1 MDGKPVHDVPR
12 QASDD
17 PNRGRTGMTQ
27 PAALDDDEIDLG
39 QLVVTLWKGK
49 VLIALTT
56 ALGIAVG
63 AFVIANTNPTFQA
76 DALLQ
81 LEERTGSLALPSS
94 LSAMVDNDP
103 RSVTEIEILRSR
115 MVLGQAVADQ
125 NLDWRVTPELAPA
138 IGTMLSRYRFAFL
151 DGLIPD
157 NFIRPGESIALEH
170 LVVPP
175 NWLNRDI
182 ELVVLNGQDFRL
194 TLPNGTQVD
203 GVVGERVTI
212 EDAGF
217 SITIQALAAP
227 AGRGFTIQQ
236 LDEIRSIDSLRR
248 RLGISERGRASGIL
262 EVRISGEDR
271 LGNARAL
278 NAVIQAYLRQN
289 VSRSAA
295 EAESSLAFIR
305 EQLPQAE
312 RNLRQAEA
320 ELNAFRQQQVTIDL
334 SLETQAILGQV
345 SRIESELA
353 ELLRTEDEL
362 RQRYTP
368 AHPSYRALL
377 DDRERL
383 EVRLAE
389 LREQVGA
396 LPETQRQI
404 LNLTRGVELTQRI
417 YTELLTRAQEVEVLR
432 ASTIGNVRIVDAAAA
447 GPLPTAPRKAL
458 TLALAMVLG
467 GMGGIALVLIRNW
480 MRKGVQDGSEL
491 EKLGLPLF
499 ATINYNKSAD
509 TEGKRQGKL
518 PILALEQTADLT
530 VEALRSLRT
539 SLHFGMLDAR
549 TPTLC
554 ITSAHPAAGKSFLA
568 LNLAVV
574 AAQSGQRVCL
584 IDADLRR
591 GQLRRYFDVPRN
603 HPGLAEVIAGTASA
617 DQTVIQGPVENLFF
631 LPTGRYPPNPS
642 ELLMRAEFSRLVD
655 WCGQNFDLTIFD
667 TAPAL
672 AVTDPVIV
680 ARNTGATIFVAR
692 HDVTHLGEVE
702 ATIKTFS
709 AAGLRLSGAVL
720 NGFDPRK
727 ARGGYGYGYRYDYK
741 QRKQ

>member
-1 MDGKPVHDVPR
+1 
-12 QASDD
+12 
-17 PNRGRTGMTQ
+17 MTQ
-27 PAALDDDEIDLG
+27 PAALDDDEIDFG

-56 ALGIAVG
+56 ALGIAAG

-81 LEERTGSLALPSS
+81 LEEKTGALALPSS
-94 LSAMVDNDP
+94 LTAMVDNDP

-125 NLDWRVTPELAPA
+125 NLDWRVEPEIAPV
-138 IGTMLSRYRFAFL
+138 IGTMLSRYRFPLIDA
-151 DGLIPD
+151 LIPD
-157 NFIRPGESIALEH
+157 FFIRPGESLALEH

-175 NWLNRDI
+175 NWLNREM
-182 ELVVLNGQDFRL
+182 ELVVLNGQAFHL
-194 TLPNGTQVD
+194 SLPDGSRVD
-203 GVVGERVTI
+203 GVVGERLTI
-212 EDAGF
+212 EEAGF
-217 SITIQALAAP
+217 SITIQSMTAP
-227 AGRGFTIQQ
+227 SGRRFTIQQ
-236 LDEIRSIDSLRR
+236 LDEIRAIDSLRR

-262 EVRISGEDR
+262 ETRLTGEDR
-271 LGNARAL
+271 PGNVRAL
-278 NAVIQAYLRQN
+278 NAIIQAYLRQN
-289 VSRSAA
+289 VARSAA

-312 RNLRQAEA
+312 RNLREAEA
-320 ELNAFRQQQVTIDL
+320 ALNAFRQQQVTIDL
-334 SLETQAILGQV
+334 TLETQTILGQIT
-345 SRIESELA
+345 RIEGELA
-353 ELLRTEDEL
+353 ELQRREDEL

-368 AHPSYRALL
+368 AHPTYRALL
-377 DDRERL
+377 DDRQRL
-383 EVRLAE
+383 EAWLAE

-404 LNLTRGVELTQRI
+404 LNLTRGVELAQRI

-447 GPLPTAPRKAL
+447 GPLPIAPRKAL
-458 TLALAMVLG
+458 ILALAMVLG
-467 GMGGIALVLIRNW
+467 AMAGVALVLIRNW

-491 EKLGLPLF
+491 EKLGLPVF
-499 ATINYNKSAD
+499 ATINYNKAAD
-509 TEGKRQGKL
+509 TGGKRKGKL
-518 PILALEQTADLT
+518 PILAIEETADLT

-554 ITSAHPAAGKSFLA
+554 VTSAHPEAGKSFLA

-603 HPGLAEVIAGTASA
+603 HPGLAEVIAGTAPA
-617 DQTVIQGPVENLFF
+617 DQTLIQGPVENLCF

-655 WCGQNFDLTIFD
+655 WCGQNFDLAIFD
-667 TAPAL
+667 AAPAL

-692 HDVTHLGEVE
+692 HDITHPGEVE

-727 ARGGYGYGYRYDYK
+727 ARGRYGYGYGYGYGYRYDYK

>member
-1 MDGKPVHDVPR
+1 
-12 QASDD
+12 
-17 PNRGRTGMTQ
+17 MTQ

-39 QLVVTLWKGK
+39 QLVLTLWKGK
-49 VLIALTT
+49 VLIALIA
-56 ALGIAVG
+56 ALGIAAG
-63 AFVIANTNPTFQA
+63 AFDIANTNPTFQA

-81 LEERTGSLALPSS
+81 LEENTGSLALPSS
-94 LSAMVDNDP
+94 LSAMVDSDP
-103 RSVTEIEILRSR
+103 RSVTEIEIMRSR

-125 NLDWRVTPELAPA
+125 NLDWRVTPELAPV

-157 NFIRPGESIALEH
+157 NFIRPGESIALQH

-182 ELVVLNGQDFRL
+182 ELVALNGQGFRL
-194 TLPNGTQVD
+194 TLPNGTQIE
-203 GVVGERVTI
+203 GVVGERVTL

-227 AGRGFTIQQ
+227 TGRSFTIQQ
-236 LDEIRSIDSLRR
+236 LDEIRAIASLRR

-262 EVRISGEDR
+262 EVRLSGEDR

-278 NAVIQAYLRQN
+278 NAVAQAYLRQN

-389 LREQVGA
+389 LREQVGT

-404 LNLTRGVELTQRI
+404 LNLTRGVELAQRI

-458 TLALAMVLG
+458 ILALAMMLG
-467 GMGGIALVLIRNW
+467 GMGGIALVLIRSW
-480 MRKGVQDGSEL
+480 MRKGSGS
-491 EKLGLPLF
+491 
-499 ATINYNKSAD
+499 
-509 TEGKRQGKL
+509 
-518 PILALEQTADLT
+518 
-530 VEALRSLRT
+530 V
-539 SLHFGMLDAR
+539 
-549 TPTLC
+549 
-554 ITSAHPAAGKSFLA
+554 
-568 LNLAVV
+568 
-574 AAQSGQRVCL
+574 
-584 IDADLRR
+584 
-591 GQLRRYFDVPRN
+591 
-603 HPGLAEVIAGTASA
+603 
-617 DQTVIQGPVENLFF
+617 
-631 LPTGRYPPNPS
+631 
-642 ELLMRAEFSRLVD
+642 
-655 WCGQNFDLTIFD
+655 
-667 TAPAL
+667 
-672 AVTDPVIV
+672 
-680 ARNTGATIFVAR
+680 
-692 HDVTHLGEVE
+692 
-702 ATIKTFS
+702 
-709 AAGLRLSGAVL
+709 
-720 NGFDPRK
+720 
-727 ARGGYGYGYRYDYK
+727 
-741 QRKQ
+741 